1 MKQPMG
7 HEYLETI
14 GCNCSE
20 AQFPLCLH
28 FTRWLRER
36 KLDLMESICVNY
48 ITHAEC
54 GEENKQLVLDVF
66 RQLQYRKL
74 VGVKYAAFKM
84 GENIFVHLAQFE
96 SEEGR
101 EAFHALPAFQA
112 FEKNIA
118 LRLASEPIVTP
129 LMEID
134 TISTLNML
142 PKDGSTQ
149 RKNPLHLLVNYSVQ
163 KESIALIKNAIA
175 DTFSELKQVPVDNL
189 FYAVYQV
196 GLNSFIHL
204 QCFPCDAASK
214 YIFSLS
220 SFQEFFELLET
231 SFKNEPMALDVE
243 KIGYYNTLT

>member
-1 MKQPMG
+1 
-7 HEYLETI
+7 
-14 GCNCSE
+14 
-20 AQFPLCLH
+20 
-28 FTRWLRER
+28 
-36 KLDLMESICVNY
+36 
-48 ITHAEC
+48 
-54 GEENKQLVLDVF
+54 
-66 RQLQYRKL
+66 
-74 VGVKYAAFKM
+74 
-84 GENIFVHLAQFE
+84 
-96 SEEGR
+96 
-101 EAFHALPAFQA
+101 
-112 FEKNIA
+112 
-118 LRLASEPIVTP
+118 
-129 LMEID
+129 
-134 TISTLNML
+134 ML